1 MGNHSTR
8 GWRDAHGRKVAVGV
22 VHKVTRKRFKEANLV
37 LEAHMR
43 ELGREFY
50 AEWQFCPGRAW
61 KADYRVEPKAFGN
74 SSVLVE
80 IEGAVWQQ
88 GRHTRGSGYVKD
100 LEKYRMASALGYKLF
115 RFTTEEVL
123 DGTAKAFLEKW
134 G

>member
-1 MGNHSTR
+1 M
-8 GWRDAHGRKVAVGV
+8 
-22 VHKVTRKRFKEANLV
+22 V
-37 LEAHMR
+37 LETHLR
-43 ELGREFY
+43 ELGLGFVREY
-50 AEWQFCPGRAW
+50 SFCDGRKW
-61 KADYRVEPKAFGN
+61 KFDYVLKHKA
-74 SSVLVE
+74 SDPWAVAVE

-134 G
+134 A